1 MGNVQFTLVEKGCSV
16 PVLVEHCASE
26 GIKRIAEKSA
36 NDVLLVAGV
45 EPEIISSITNET
57 RKVVLYATIGES
69 ALLAGLQESGKLD
82 IQGVEGKREVFGIR
96 IVEKP
101 WEGVEQALV
110 VYGSEKRGTIY
121 GIFTL
126 SEKIGVSPLL
136 FFGDVKPVHK
146 DEIVF
151 DENVE
156 MVSKEPSVRYRGFFI
171 NDEWPCFGNW
181 AFSHFDGF
189 TAKMY
194 DHVYELLLR
203 LKGNYLWPAM
213 WSSSFALDG
222 PGEESAR
229 LADIYGVIMGN
240 SHHEPCLRASE
251 EWDIYRGKDTQY
263 GNEWNYVTNKEGL
276 LRYWADGIK
285 GRSVYENIVTMGM
298 RGERD
303 SMMQGTQTLKDNID
317 VLKDIITNQKE
328 LLAKYAKRDMPMLL
342 AIYKEVERY
351 FYGDKETEGL
361 RQWEGLDSIIL
372 MLCED
377 NFGNMRTLPD
387 EAMKKHKGGYGMYY
401 HFDYHGSPISYE
413 WVNSTALSK
422 VWEQMTEC
430 YEYGVREVWMVN
442 VGDLKGN
449 EFPLSYFLDMAYD
462 FDKWGS
468 KNLESP
474 HEYTEYWLRKQFGS
488 VSEELIE
495 QMAWIL
501 TEGIYLT
508 GLRKPEALN
517 STIYHPAHF
526 HEGERILERTQYVQ
540 NSLQELTKALPDVC
554 QDGFYSMIAYPLN
567 AAMNLIQ
574 MQIYAGMNAHFAG
587 QGKKIANDY
596 CDLITASIRKD
607 QEYASEFATRFDGK
621 WSGMELGKHIGFTKW
636 NEDGCRY
643 PLRIQVE
650 PFSRPRMVVS
660 RKDSERICVKNY
672 GQPDE
677 IIVRDFLYPGNESV
691 VIEIANDGIGSYECQ
706 IEAEECEW
714 FVLDWK
720 EKNIEN
726 QELLNIV
733 CNPEKLPLEQET
745 CNILI
750 TDGDTDVKVVVYG
763 QKKPVCELEP
773 MTFYENDGVVVMLAE
788 HFKDTIPAKNGEWK
802 ELRGYGKY
810 GSALKAFPV
819 TESFVLGEG
828 PAVRYQFVVEQAGKY
843 QLQVLSAPANPLE
856 KGGTLAFG
864 FQVNDGLVVE
874 AESVDAD
881 YCGGEPSCVQWCEGV
896 LNQNH
901 KKSIP
906 VVLKKGVNDVTIY
919 AMDAGFVLEELLII
933 REDVNVPN
941 SYMGPLENWFS

>member
-1 MGNVQFTLVEKGCSV
+1 MKNVEFTLVKKGQSV
-16 PVLVEHCASE
+16 PFIVETSAAE

-36 NDVLLVAGV
+36 NDVFLVTGV
-45 EPEIISSITNET
+45 RPCILEDLNTET
-57 RKVVLYATIGES
+57 KKAVLYATIGES
-69 ALLAGLQESGKLD
+69 PLLSSLDEHGKLNLSE
-82 IQGVEGKREVFGIR
+82 VEGKREVFGIR
-96 IVEKP
+96 IIENP
-101 WEGVEQALV
+101 WEGVEQALI

-126 SEKIGVSPLL
+126 SEMMGVSPLL

-146 DEIVF
+146 DTIIFTET
-151 DENVE
+151 VE
-156 MVSKEPSVRYRGFFI
+156 MISKEPSVRYRGFFI

-181 AFSHFDGF
+181 TCKHFDGF

-222 PGEESAR
+222 PGEENAR

-251 EWDIYRGKDTQY
+251 EWDIYRGEDTPY
-263 GNEWNYVTNKEGL
+263 GNQWNYVTNKEGL

-285 GRSVYENIVTMGM
+285 RSSRYENIVTVGM

-303 SMMQGTQTLKDNID
+303 SMMQGTKTLKDNID
-317 VLKDIITNQKE
+317 VLKDIITNQKS
-328 LLAKYAKRDMPMLL
+328 LLKNYSKRDMPMLL
-342 AIYKEVERY
+342 AIYKEVEKY
-351 FYGDKETEGL
+351 FYGDQETEGL
-361 RQWEGLDSIIL
+361 KEWDGLDSIIL

-387 EAMKKHKGGYGMYY
+387 EAMRKHKGGYGMYY

-430 YEYGVREVWMVN
+430 YEYGVKEVWMVN

-449 EFPLSYFLDMAYD
+449 EFPLSYFLDLAYD
-462 FDKWGS
+462 FEKWGS

-474 HEYTEYWLRKQFGS
+474 QEYTEYWLRKQFAAA
-488 VSEELIE
+488 SEELIE
-495 QMAWIL
+495 ELAWVL

-526 HEGERILERTQYVQ
+526 REGERILERTLNVQ
-540 NSLQELTKALPDVC
+540 NTLMKIQDALPDVC

-574 MQIYAGMNAHFAG
+574 MQIYAGLNAHYAG
-587 QGKKIANDY
+587 KGVKTANDY
-596 CDLITASIRKD
+596 SDLVTRVIQKD
-607 QEYASEFATRFDGK
+607 REYGSLFAEKFQEK

-650 PFSRPRMVVS
+650 PFTRPRMVVS
-660 RKDSERICVKNY
+660 RRDSESICVKNY
-672 GQPDE
+672 GQPDQ
-677 IIVRDFLYPGNESV
+677 IVVHDFLYPGNESV
-691 VIEIANDGIGSYECQ
+691 AIEIANDGIGCYHCQ
-706 IEAEECEW
+706 IEAEECDW
-714 FVLDWK
+714 LILDWR
-720 EKNIEN
+720 EKNIEK
-726 QELLNIV
+726 QEILNLV
-733 CNPEKLPLEQET
+733 CDQEKLPREPET

-750 TDGDTDVKVVVYG
+750 TDGDTDVRIIVYG
-763 QKKPVCELEP
+763 QKKITEELEP
-773 MTFYENDGVVVMLAE
+773 MTFYENDGVVAMLAE
-788 HFKDTIPAKNGEWK
+788 HYYESVPGKAGEWK

-810 GSALKAFPV
+810 DSALKAFPV
-819 TESFVLGEG
+819 VETFSLGEG
-828 PAVRYQFVVEQAGKY
+828 PAVKYQFIVEQAGKY
-843 QLQVLSAPANPLE
+843 QLQVLSAPSNPLVE
-856 KGGTLAFG
+856 GGKLSFG
-864 FQVNDGLVVE
+864 FQINDGFVLK
-874 AESVDAD
+874 ANSVGDE
-881 YCGGEPSCVQWCEGV
+881 YYGGEPACAEWCDGV
-896 LNQNH
+896 LNQIH
-901 KKSIP
+901 KKSIT
-906 VVLKKGVNDVTIY
+906 VMLKAERNEVTIY
-919 AMDAGFVLEELLII
+919 AVDAGFVLEELLIVRDDI
-933 REDVNVPN
+933 SLPS
-941 SYMGPLENWFS
+941 SYMGPEENWFS